1 MGLCKVELSQPL
13 ILRMP
18 SPEGFTIGKAQLLNI
33 LEAPSHKGGK
43 SYYYQPT

>member
-18 SPEGFTIGKAQLLNI
+18 SPEDFTIGKAQLLNI
-33 LEAPSHKGGK
+33 LEAPSHKGVRATTN
-43 SYYYQPT
+43 QPT